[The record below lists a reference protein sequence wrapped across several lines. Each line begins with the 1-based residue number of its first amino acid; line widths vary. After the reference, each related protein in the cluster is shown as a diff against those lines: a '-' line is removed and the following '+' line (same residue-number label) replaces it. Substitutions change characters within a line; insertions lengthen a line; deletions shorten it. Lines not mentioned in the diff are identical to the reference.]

1 MPAPEHFEPLPPE
14 RAALWANFTRRD
26 DPHFAHV
33 VGIELEEVRIDYCRM
48 RLPYRPELRQK
59 AGMVHGGAIATLLD
73 TVVVPAVMSAYATDI
88 WAVTLDLHIRYLGA
102 VKGEDIVATSWIDQ
116 RGKSVVFA
124 RAEAA
129 TDGSR
134 TVASATATYRISTPR
149 K

>member
-1 MPAPEHFEPLPPE
+1 M
-14 RAALWANFTRRD
+14 
-26 DPHFAHV
+26 
-33 VGIELEEVRIDYCRM
+33 GIELEEVRIDYCRM

-73 TVVVPAVMSAYATDI
+73 TVVVPAVMSAYPTDI

-129 TDGSR
+129 TDGGR